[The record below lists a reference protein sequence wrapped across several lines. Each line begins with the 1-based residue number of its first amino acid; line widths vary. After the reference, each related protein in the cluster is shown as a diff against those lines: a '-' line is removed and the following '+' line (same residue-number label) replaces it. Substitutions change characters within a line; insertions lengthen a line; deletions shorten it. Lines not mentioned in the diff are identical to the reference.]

1 VVCVPVRLR
10 RGLETNF
17 SELRHGRLDPIDAG
31 IKLGDETLAHRRHAF
46 GEQITHHVI
55 SITHHT
61 KA

>member
-1 VVCVPVRLR
+1 VCLR
-10 RGLETNF
+10 EGIETNF
-17 SELRHGRLDPIDAG
+17 SGSRHSGLDPIDAG
-31 IKLGDETLAHRRHAF
+31 IKAGEEALAHRRHAF